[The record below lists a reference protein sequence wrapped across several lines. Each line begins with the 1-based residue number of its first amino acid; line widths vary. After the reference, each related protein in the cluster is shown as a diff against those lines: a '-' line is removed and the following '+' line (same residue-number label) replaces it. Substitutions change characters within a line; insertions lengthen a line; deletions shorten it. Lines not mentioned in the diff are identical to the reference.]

1 MVVLVAAALLEDG
14 KMNVKRILKHLF
26 YPPWLVKR
34 YFPPA
39 TLNKIEAAI
48 AESELTHCAEIRF
61 AVESALELSDLLA
74 DKSSFERGV
83 DVFSQ
88 LRVWD
93 TEQNNGVLIYL
104 LLADRKIEIIA
115 DRGVYKNTR
124 PEQWQQISQI
134 MEKEFRNHRYEQ
146 GILTGIQSISRILAK
161 LYPYQ
166 QTDTNELSNKPV
178 IL

>member
-1 MVVLVAAALLEDG
+1 
-14 KMNVKRILKHLF
+14 MNIKRVLKHLF

-39 TLNKIEAAI
+39 TLKKIETAI
-48 AESELTHCAEIRF
+48 TESELTHCAEIRF
-61 AVESALELSDLLA
+61 AVESALEFSDLLA

-124 PEQWQQISQI
+124 PEQWQQICQA
-134 MEKEFRNHRYEQ
+134 MEKEFHNHRYEQ
-146 GILTGIQSISRILAK
+146 GILTGIRSISQVLAE